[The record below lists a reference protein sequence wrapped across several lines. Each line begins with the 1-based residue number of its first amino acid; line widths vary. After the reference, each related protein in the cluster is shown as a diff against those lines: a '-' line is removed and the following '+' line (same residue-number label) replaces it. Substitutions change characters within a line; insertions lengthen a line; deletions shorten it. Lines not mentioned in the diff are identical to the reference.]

1 MFKFQSATVAN
12 NPLKK
17 KKKTVANQ
25 FVCGAMLIHM
35 MEGCNLIVLRKN
47 ETFVLVFVFIEYSRV
62 EGHNLWM
69 KLLWDNIY
77 YVTCF
82 SKVWETRV
90 SKCELCAQQNV
101 MEDNGK

>member
-1 MFKFQSATVAN
+1 VFKLQSATVAN
-12 NPLKK
+12 HPLNKK
-17 KKKTVANQ
+17 KKKVANE

-47 ETFVLVFVFIEYSRV
+47 ETFVLAFIFIEYSSV

-77 YVTCF
+77 YVDMF
-82 SKVWETRV
+82 
-90 SKCELCAQQNV
+90 QQGLG
-101 MEDNGK
+101 DQG